1 MLSLISVICDIIQI
15 ILFCFHLISFDGS
28 APTSSIIPFVIY
40 GDLSAG
46 DFDSKIDSNIMEYGK
61 EISRDSDSSDNNG
74 MGGSGSKDKII

>member
-1 MLSLISVICDIIQI
+1 MISSK
-15 ILFCFHLISFDGS
+15 LFFFCFHLISFDGS

-46 DFDSKIDSNIMEYGK
+46 DFGDFDSKTDSNIIEYGK

-74 MGGSGSKDKII
+74 IGGSGSGSKDKII